1 MGIMKLSIGIVVL
14 AFLTIVKSEDC
25 SRCASA
31 MTTIFKASKTQEGYD
46 GLAKVMHEAICKA
59 DQIDLALEDIALSPL
74 EANLACHSL
83 SGACESAWDEESCSN
98 DVENFVFAHFKIRL
112 SNLN

>member
-1 MGIMKLSIGIVVL
+1 MKLSIGIVVL

-59 DQIDLALEDIALSPL
+59 DQMSFSCQDQETAKKIDLALEDLALSPL
-74 EANLACHSL
+74 EANIACHSL
-83 SGACESAWDEESCSN
+83 SGACE
-98 DVENFVFAHFKIRL
+98 RL
-112 SNLN
+112 VYSILK